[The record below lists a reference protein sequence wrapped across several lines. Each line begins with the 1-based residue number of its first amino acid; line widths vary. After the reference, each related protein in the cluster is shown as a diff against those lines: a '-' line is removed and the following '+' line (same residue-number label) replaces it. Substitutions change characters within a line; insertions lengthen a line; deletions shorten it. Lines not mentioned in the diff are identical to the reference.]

1 MIKKKLTTA
10 ALLAVITTGL
20 AATALTPVIA
30 AELQHQAAEKTE
42 KTTEQ
47 KKDQDFIKVSDDA
60 LMTMRNVGGARLAIF
75 NGTPDKAQL
84 YADAAVTRVDATLK
98 DADKYAL
105 DIKESKLNGDKYVPF
120 SSDLTVAET
129 FKPNKENLEH
139 ISSANKH
146 MQKGET
152 GKAIQDLKVNGIDV
166 ALTTEMIP
174 IQTARTHIEDAA
186 KLISDGKYYEANL
199 ALKAVEDSVVTDI
212 FNTDAIPH
220 TMAQS

>member
-30 AELQHQAAEKTE
+30 AELQHQAAEKT
-42 KTTEQ
+42 TEQ
-47 KKDQDFIKVSDDA
+47 KKDDQDFIKVSDDA

-98 DADKYAL
+98 DADKY
-105 DIKESKLNGDKYVPF
+105 GDKYVPF
-120 SSDLTVAET
+120 NTDLTVAET

-152 GKAIQDLKVNGIDV
+152 GKAIQTLKVNGIDV

-174 IQTARTHIEDAA
+174 IQAARTHILDAA
-186 KLISDGKYYEANL
+186 KLIGDGKYYEALIYSTLMRFRTPWPNRDQ
-199 ALKAVEDSVVTDI
+199 ASGAD
-212 FNTDAIPH
+212 
-220 TMAQS
+220 